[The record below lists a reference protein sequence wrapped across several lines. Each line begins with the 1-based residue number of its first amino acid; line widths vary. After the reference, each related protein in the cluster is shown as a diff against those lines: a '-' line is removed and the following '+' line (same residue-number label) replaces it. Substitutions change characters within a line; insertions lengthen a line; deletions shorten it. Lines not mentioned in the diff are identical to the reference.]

1 MAENLS
7 DSIVQ
12 STSIATEGNPSY
24 TTHITTEDNPA
35 YITHGGTAE
44 DLTYATPSD
53 PLPTIILKRECET
66 VVYNLTLLH
75 ACHCVNLLCDVTLF
89 LLIFKFVH
97 VAMHSLV
104 YCAWNNNYVDETQ
117 HYWQ

>member
-1 MAENLS
+1 MPLHQTHCQLQLS
-7 DSIVQ
+7 
-12 STSIATEGNPSY
+12 T
-24 TTHITTEDNPA
+24 
-35 YITHGGTAE
+35 
-44 DLTYATPSD
+44 L
-53 PLPTIILKRECET
+53 LKRECET

-75 ACHCVNLLCDVTLF
+75 ACHCVYLLCDVTLF

-117 HYWQ
+117 HYWQQVRGVY